1 MKSLVAVS
9 GPQLVTES
17 DFLSVNPDGSRG
29 ALAAQ
34 CGYKDAISAGSHHM
48 I

>member
-17 DFLSVNPDGSRG
+17 DFLSVIQTEVGGRSLRN
-29 ALAAQ
+29 
-34 CGYKDAISAGSHHM
+34 CGYKDAISADSHHM